1 MKPIGIQMNLFK
13 GNEFYYVESNGQ
25 IRKMSKEQYRK
36 KTAKE
41 QSSMRKTQGKK

>member
-1 MKPIGIQMNLFK
+1 MKPVGIQRSLFK
-13 GNEFYYVESNGQ
+13 DNEFYFIESNGH

>member
-1 MKPIGIQMNLFK
+1 MNLFK
-13 GNEFYYVESNGQ
+13 DNEFYFIESNGH